1 MHTVCPAEKCF
12 GRNKIIPT
20 LKKQQKFSEKAFEAG
35 ELGYLNVLQ
44 NMKQII
50 DVRRQRLD
58 LIYRLNLVMIDYE
71 FLY

>member
-1 MHTVCPAEKCF
+1 MEQIE
-12 GRNKIIPT
+12 NKIIPT
-20 LKKQQKFSEKAFEAG
+20 LKKQQEFSEKAFEAG